1 MKLILAILLWLSV
14 AMSRAEDSFVIRT
27 NAYAVSG
34 MTAREIRLAID
45 RQRPWK
51 EPQDASTSWGI
62 KWSYTSASTDVDCQ
76 VRTLDIKTSIS
87 ITIPHW
93 TGVAGADDDLKQRWQ
108 NYSAA
113 LLAHEDGHKRIA
125 IAAARE
131 IKNRVNKIKSAP
143 TCAQLE
149 ATISLTAN
157 KVIEDFRQREKA
169 YDERTA
175 HGRTQGAVFP

>member
-1 MKLILAILLWLSV
+1 
-14 AMSRAEDSFVIRT
+14 
-27 NAYAVSG
+27 
-34 MTAREIRLAID
+34 
-45 RQRPWK
+45 
-51 EPQDASTSWGI
+51 
-62 KWSYTSASTDVDCQ
+62 

>member
-1 MKLILAILLWLSV
+1 MKFILPALLWVSV
-14 AMSRAEDSFVIRT
+14 AMSRAEDSFIIRT

-34 MTAREIRLAID
+34 TTAREIRLAID
-45 RQRPWK
+45 HQRPWK
-51 EPQDASTSWGI
+51 EPQDASTVWGI
-62 KWSYTSASTDVDCQ
+62 KWAYTTVSSDVGCQ
-76 VRTLDIKTSIS
+76 LRTLDIKTSVS
-87 ITIPHW
+87 ITIPRW
-93 TGVAGADDDLKQRWQ
+93 TVDTAADDDLKKRWQ
-108 NYSAA
+108 TYSAA

-125 IAAARE
+125 MAAAAE

-149 ATISLTAN
+149 STISLAAN